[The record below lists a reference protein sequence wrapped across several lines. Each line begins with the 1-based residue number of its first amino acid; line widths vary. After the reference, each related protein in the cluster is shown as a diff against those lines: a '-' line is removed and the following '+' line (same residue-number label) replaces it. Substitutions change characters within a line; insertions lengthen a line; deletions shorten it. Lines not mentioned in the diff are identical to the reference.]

1 MAVELALFLES
12 HAHSDVVTCHASPTT
27 SLEAAAAHTAQ
38 CVNCRGSS
46 AGSILSPQM
55 AQFQGPAL
63 LAYNDGVFS
72 EKDFESIS
80 RIGDSKKR
88 EQIGKTG
95 RFG

>member
-1 MAVELALFLES
+1 MVSMHKVQVYFFSTAPHCKPHPDTLFSFDFLASPNHLI
-12 HAHSDVVTCHASPTT
+12 AHASAESVLGP
-27 SLEAAAAHTAQ
+27 E
-38 CVNCRGSS
+38 
-46 AGSILSPQM
+46 M

-63 LAYNDGVFS
+63 LAYNDGVFT